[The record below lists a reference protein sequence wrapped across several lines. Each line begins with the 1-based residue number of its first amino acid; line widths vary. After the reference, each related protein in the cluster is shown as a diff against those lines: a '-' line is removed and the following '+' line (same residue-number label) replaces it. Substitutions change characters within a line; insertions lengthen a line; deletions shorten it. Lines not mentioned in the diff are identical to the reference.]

1 MNKRTG
7 IASCKLWPLKPGG
20 TKTEYMFSDF
30 DKLDESQI
38 GRSEVRMLDFL
49 YIFQQY
55 FYVSSLLPL
64 HAPSSVLINV
74 YL

>member
-30 DKLDESQI
+30 DQSDFRPI
-38 GRSEVRMLDFL
+38 CRSEVRMLDFL

-55 FYVSSLLPL
+55 F
-64 HAPSSVLINV
+64 
-74 YL
+74 